1 LTPSEQGQTIIS
13 EDRAIQQATPDDL
26 AQIERLIYAAY
37 AKYLDRM
44 EKPPAPLLA
53 DYAALIARGEVY
65 ILALRGEIAGALVI
79 EAQDRALLI
88 ENVAVDPA
96 AQGQGLGRRLM
107 AFAEH
112 YAWKRGLRE
121 LRLYTN
127 EVMIENLAF
136 YRRLGFEEVERRVD
150 DGYHR
155 IFLRKP
161 LAR

>member
-1 LTPSEQGQTIIS
+1 LAPREQEHTIAH
-13 EDRAIQQATPDDL
+13 EDTAIRQATPEDT
-26 AQIERLIYAAY
+26 AQIVRLVSAAY

-53 DYAALIARGEVY
+53 DYEALIAKSEVY
-65 ILALRGEIAGALVI
+65 ILTRRGEIAGALVM
-79 EAQDRALLI
+79 EARDRALLI

-112 YAWKRGLRE
+112 SARELKLHE
-121 LRLYTN
+121 LRLYAN
-127 EVMIENLAF
+127 EVMVENLAF

-150 DGYHR
+150 EGYR
-155 IFLRKP
+155 RVFLRKP
-161 LAR
+161 LAE